1 MAALSVDP
9 RRWSIPA
16 AGLLAALVVAL
27 SPLQTWWSQPLDDW
41 AQRLAAPA
49 LPPAGV
55 LIVDADDRSIE
66 DMKGNGA
73 WPYTRDTHALL
84 IDGLR
89 RHGARTVVLQLLLA
103 ERRDT
108 VDGRPVSAAS
118 ADGHTADGRKLDD
131 RKLADTLGAP
141 GAPVVLAAAGID
153 ALAASPA
160 TDGEP
165 AAQRWRDLLLPAV
178 SVQPA
183 NPAALRLGVVTTPL
197 DDDGVLRRVP
207 LWHAAG
213 SQRLPGV
220 ALAALIAA
228 GGHVDGR
235 WPVDAQGRVRPLLA
249 PQGSVP
255 RISYRDAWTLAS
267 TGPEALRGG
276 HELAQA
282 LRGRVVFIGSS
293 ALLAGRT
300 MTVAGQADAT
310 EIAAQTYAALRDGRL
325 VRAAPLPLQAALV
338 LLALLPALAAALTR
352 VGTRMLLAASAGVVL
367 LLVATAVGAMQ
378 AAALSLPLAAA
389 LAAVPAALVA
399 LLVQQRREQS
409 ECERRLALER
419 EVAARS
425 SAAKSAFL
433 ATVSHEIRTPLNAVL
448 GVADLMAG
456 TALSAEQRRHVDVF
470 RHAGQT
476 LAALIDDLL
485 DLGKIEAGRL
495 ELAAEPFALRSSI
508 ASVDSLLRPRAEQ
521 KGLRFAV
528 EVDAEL
534 PAWVIGDRRRIEQAL
549 TNLVGNA
556 IKFTPQGE
564 VSLRVARSGGG
575 RIAFTVRDT
584 GIGIAPA
591 QQRLVF
597 EPFVQADE
605 RISRDYGGTGL
616 GLAITRAMAQRMGG
630 DVLLASEPGAGS
642 TFTLELPLA
651 AHEAPPAAPA
661 APPREAPP
669 VLPPP
674 MVWLDSVL
682 LAEDNELNVYIVSAM
697 LAGHV
702 GRLDVAADG
711 QEALARLAAERY
723 DLVFMDMQMPRL
735 DGLSATR
742 ALRRLEAER
751 GLPRTPVVAL
761 TANAYD
767 EDVRDSREAGCDAH
781 LAKPVSRAALLEA
794 MQRWG
799 RKA

>member
-1 MAALSVDP
+1 MRLDP

-27 SPLQTWWSQPLDDW
+27 SPLQTWWSQPLEDW

-49 LPPAGV
+49 DAPAGV

-66 DMKGNGA
+66 ALKGNGA

-89 RHGARTVVLQLLLA
+89 RHGVRAVVLQLLLA

-108 VDGRPVSAAS
+108 VDGRPVGGSS

-131 RKLADTLGAP
+131 RKLADTLGVP

-153 ALAASPA
+153 AMAASPA
-160 TDGEP
+160 GDGEP
-165 AAQRWRDLLLPAV
+165 AAQRWRELLLPAA

-213 SQRLPGV
+213 SERLPGV
-220 ALAALIAA
+220 ALAALVAA

-249 PQGSVP
+249 PQGSVA

-267 TGPEALRGG
+267 AGPDALPGG
-276 HELAQA
+276 HALAQA
-282 LRGRVVFIGSS
+282 LRGRVVFVGSS

-310 EIAAQTYAALRDGRL
+310 EIAAQTYAALRDDRL
-325 VRAAPLPLQAALV
+325 VRPAPWLLQAALV
-338 LLALLPALAAALTR
+338 IFALLPALAAATTR
-352 VGTRMLLAASAGVVL
+352 VGTRLLLAASA
-367 LLVATAVGAMQ
+367 ATALALVVVAVAAMQ
-378 AAALSLPLAAA
+378 AAAIGLPLAAA
-389 LAAVPAALVA
+389 LAAVPAALAA

-495 ELAAEPFALRSSI
+495 ELASEPFALRASI
-508 ASVDSLLRPRAEQ
+508 ASVDSLLRPRAEH
-521 KGLRFAV
+521 KGLRFVV
-528 EVDAEL
+528 ELADDV

-556 IKFTPQGE
+556 IKFTPEGE
-564 VSLRVARSGGG
+564 VSLRVARTGAG
-575 RIAFTVRDT
+575 RIAFVVQDT
-584 GIGIAPA
+584 GIGIAPE
-591 QQRLVF
+591 QQTLVF

-630 DVLLASEPGAGS
+630 DVLLASERGVGS

-651 AHEAPPAAPA
+651 GHEAPPAAA
-661 APPREAPP
+661 ATQRPEAPP
-669 VLPPP
+669 ALAPPA
-674 MVWLDSVL
+674 VWLERVL

-697 LAGHV
+697 LTGHV

-711 QEALARLAAERY
+711 HEALVRLAAEPY
-723 DLVFMDMQMPRL
+723 DLVFMDVQMPRL

-742 ALRRLEAER
+742 ELRRLESQH
-751 GLPRTPVVAL
+751 GLPRTPIVAL

-781 LAKPVSRAALLEA
+781 LAKPVSRAALLDA

-799 RKA
+799 RKS

>member
-1 MAALSVDP
+1 MSPDP

-16 AGLLAALVVAL
+16 AGLAAALVVAL
-27 SPLQTWWSQPLDDW
+27 TPLQSWWSRPLEDW
-41 AQRLAAPA
+41 AQRSATPSDA
-49 LPPAGV
+49 PAGV
-55 LIVDADDRSIE
+55 LVVDADDRSIE
-66 DMKGNGA
+66 ELKGNGA
-73 WPYTRDTHALL
+73 WPYSRDTHALL

-89 RHGARTVVLQLLLA
+89 RHGARAVVLQLLLA

-108 VDGRPVSAAS
+108 VDGRPVSGPA
-118 ADGHTADGRKLDD
+118 TDGRRLDD
-131 RKLADTLGAP
+131 RRLAAAIGAG
-141 GAPVVLAAAGID
+141 GAPVVLAAAGIE
-153 ALAASPA
+153 AMAPSPA
-160 TDGEP
+160 IDAET
-165 AAQRWRDLLLPAV
+165 AAQRWRELLLPAG
-178 SVQPA
+178 SVQPD

-197 DDDGVLRRVP
+197 DEDGVLRHVP

-213 SQRLPGV
+213 SQRLPGIS
-220 ALAALIAA
+220 LAALIAA
-228 GGHVDGR
+228 GGRVDSR
-235 WPVDAQGRVRPLLA
+235 WPVDAQGRVQPLLG
-249 PQGSVP
+249 PPGRVP
-255 RISYRDAWTLAS
+255 RLSYRDAWMLA
-267 TGPEALRGG
+267 TAGPDALPRG
-276 HELAQA
+276 HELAEA
-282 LRGRVVFIGSS
+282 VRGRVVFVGSS

-310 EIAAQTYAALRDGRL
+310 EIAAQTYTALRDGQL
-325 VRAAPLPLQAALV
+325 VRPAPVALQAALL
-338 LLALLPALAAALTR
+338 LLALLPALAAATTR
-352 VGTRMLLAASAGVVL
+352 LGMRVLLAGSVLVVLALLAA
-367 LLVATAVGAMQ
+367 
-378 AAALSLPLAAA
+378 AAAVMHAAATSLPLAAP
-389 LAAVPAALVA
+389 LAAVAAALVA

-456 TALSAEQRRHVDVF
+456 TVMSAEQRRHVEVF

-485 DLGKIEAGRL
+485 DLGKVEAGRL
-495 ELAAEPFALRSSI
+495 ELAAEPFVLRASI
-508 ASVDSLLRPRAEQ
+508 ASVDGLLRPRAEH
-521 KGLRFAV
+521 KGLRFVV
-528 EVDAEL
+528 ELADDL
-534 PAWVIGDRRRIEQAL
+534 PDGVIGDRRRIEQAL

-556 IKFTPQGE
+556 IKFTPRGE
-564 VSLRVARSGGG
+564 IALRVSRTAAG
-575 RIAFTVRDT
+575 RIAFVVSDT
-584 GIGIAPA
+584 GIGITPD

-616 GLAITRAMAQRMGG
+616 GLAITRAMARQMGG
-630 DVLLASEPGAGS
+630 EVSLSSQPGLGS

-651 AHEAPPAAPA
+651 AQDIPDAAPA
-661 APPREAPP
+661 GPPPRAPAEAGPP
-669 VLPPP
+669 QLQQ
-674 MVWLDSVL
+674 VL

-697 LAGHV
+697 LEGHV
-702 GRLDVAADG
+702 GRLEVANDG
-711 QEALARLAAERY
+711 REALERLRTQHY
-723 DLVFMDMQMPRL
+723 DLVFMDVQMPVL

-742 ALRRLEAER
+742 ELRRREAEQ

-794 MQRWG
+794 LQRWG
-799 RKA
+799 TQRPG